1 MQNIFPQFLTAH
13 PAIVPSLIP
22 IYSKTDDH
30 DAYLYMYH
38 RWIRMKNKYL
48 NFIFEVPQ
56 KDTIYFYKKFW
67 NPKLLVTITLVVQA
81 NATMVF
87 SLIFLRGS

>member
-1 MQNIFPQFLTAH
+1 
-13 PAIVPSLIP
+13 
-22 IYSKTDDH
+22 
-30 DAYLYMYH
+30 
-38 RWIRMKNKYL
+38 MKNKYL